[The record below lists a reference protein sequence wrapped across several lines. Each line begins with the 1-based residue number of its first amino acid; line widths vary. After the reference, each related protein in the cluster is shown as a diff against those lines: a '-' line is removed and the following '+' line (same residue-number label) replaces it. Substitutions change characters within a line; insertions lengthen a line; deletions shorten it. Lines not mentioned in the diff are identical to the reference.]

1 MKSSTPPDAVR
12 LSPNAIT
19 VLEKRYLLKDETG
32 VPVES
37 PSDLF
42 WRVARTVARA
52 DANYGATDAVVEKV
66 AGDFFGLMAHRLFV
80 PNSPTLMNAGRPLG
94 QLSACFVLPVDDAL
108 SNGKSG
114 IYDTLR
120 AMALVHQSGGGT
132 GFSFSR
138 LRPKNDIVR
147 STMGVASGPVSFMSL
162 FDASTDVV
170 KQGGTRR
177 GANMGILRVDHPDI
191 LEFITCKDD
200 TTKITNFN
208 ISVAVTDAFMA
219 AVEADGLYDLIH
231 PKAGEVTGQL
241 RAREVWELI
250 IHGAWKTGEP
260 GVFFVDRANYYN
272 PVPHL
277 GSYEATNPCG
287 EQPLLPYDV
296 CNLGSINLGV
306 FVKPVE
312 KDGKGG
318 KSLPRAERGDGT
330 VERRIDWDRLR
341 QVVHLS
347 THFLENVI
355 DANQYPLSEITEL
368 AQRIRRIGLGVMGL
382 ADVFVKLGMPY
393 DSEEGVALGRRI
405 QQFVDEEA
413 KVESE
418 RLARE
423 RGVFPEWERSIWGP
437 DETCARGPKGE
448 RIRPMRRL
456 RNCNVTTVA
465 PTGTI
470 SIIAGCSSGIEPLFA
485 VAFMRNQAGVLMPD
499 VNEDFVAIAQQEGWY
514 SEDLMRRIAEA
525 GHIDFPEVPV
535 KWQRVFVTANAIKP
549 EWHIRM
555 QAAFQEFN
563 DSAISKTCN
572 FANDA
577 TEEYVEEIYRLAYR
591 LNCKGV
597 TVYRDGSR
605 EMQVLSA
612 GATAKKVVED
622 AGKSGSSGRTAGE
635 KLSASSA
642 PSASSADLYGEIA
655 ELRAENER
663 LQRLVHEL
671 ESENLQRRQ
680 KRSRPDVLRGTTRRV
695 ETPLGTLYVTITEDE
710 KGQPFE
716 VFMTLGKAGGALM
729 ADVES
734 LGRLISL
741 ALRSGI
747 PIKEIYRQ
755 LRGISSDRVI
765 GLGPNKILSVPDAV
779 GIAIERW
786 MQEKQ
791 GIQQELLPR
800 AGQPEVAPVVP
811 QPVGQGS
818 DRGEQMVFGGMQ
830 QMLSGAC
837 PDCGSQ
843 LEFAEGCMKCHVC
856 GFSECG

>member
-1 MKSSTPPDAVR
+1 MKSSTPRDAVR

-32 VPVES
+32 APIES
-37 PSDLF
+37 PRDLF
-42 WRVARTVARA
+42 LRVARTVADA
-52 DANYGATDAVVEKV
+52 DKRYGASEAKAAEV
-66 AGDFFGLMAHRLFV
+66 AQDFFGLMAQRLFV

-191 LEFITCKDD
+191 LEFVSCKDD
-200 TTKITNFN
+200 TSKITNFN

-219 AVEADGLYDLIH
+219 AVEANGLYDLIH
-231 PKAGEVTGQL
+231 PKTGQVTGQL
-241 RAREVWELI
+241 RAREVWEKI

-260 GVFFVDRANYYN
+260 GVFFVDKANYYN

-277 GSYEATNPCG
+277 GAYEATNPCG

-296 CNLGSINLGV
+296 CNLGSVNLGA
-306 FVKPVE
+306 FVR
-312 KDGKGG
+312 DGA
-318 KSLPRAERGDGT
+318 L
-330 VERRIDWDRLR
+330 DWDSLR
-341 QVVHLS
+341 RVIHLS

-355 DANQYPLSEITEL
+355 DANQYPLPEITDL

-382 ADVFVKLGMPY
+382 ADVFVKLGVPY
-393 DSEEGVALGRRI
+393 DSDEGVALGRRI

-418 RLARE
+418 RLAAE

-437 DETCARGPKGE
+437 DETAARDANGE
-448 RIRPMRRL
+448 RIRPKRRL

-485 VAFMRNQAGVLMPD
+485 VAFMRNQAGALMPD
-499 VNEDFVAIAQQEGWY
+499 VNEDFVAIAKAEGWY
-514 SEDLMRRIAEA
+514 SDDLMRRIAEA
-525 GHIDFPEVPV
+525 GHIDFPEVPA

-572 FANDA
+572 FAQDA

-605 EMQVLSA
+605 EMQVLST
-612 GATAKKVVED
+612 GSTAKKVKEGHVG
-622 AGKSGSSGRTAGE
+622 AAT
-635 KLSASSA
+635 
-642 PSASSADLYGEIA
+642 ADLHGEIA
-655 ELRAENER
+655 ELRSENER
-663 LQRLVHEL
+663 LLRTVHEL
-671 ESENLQRRQ
+671 EAENLQRRQ
-680 KRSRPDVLRGTTRRV
+680 KRSRPEVLRGTTRRV
-695 ETPLGTLYVTITEDE
+695 ETPLGTLYVTITEDD

-791 GIQQELLPR
+791 GIQQELLPYT
-800 AGQPEVAPVVP
+800 GQPEVAPLVA
-811 QPVGQGS
+811 QPVSQGTP
-818 DRGEQMVFGGMQ
+818 RGEQMIFGGMQ

>member
-1 MKSSTPPDAVR
+1 MKSSTPRDAVR
-12 LSPNAIT
+12 LSPNALT

-32 VPVES
+32 RPVES
-37 PSDLF
+37 PRDLF
-42 WRVARTVARA
+42 WRVARTVAQA
-52 DANYGATDAVVEKV
+52 DARYGTTDSAVEKV
-66 AGDFFGLMAHRLFV
+66 ATDFYGLMADRLFV

-191 LEFITCKDD
+191 LEFISCKDD

-219 AVEADGLYDLIH
+219 AVESDGLYDLIH
-231 PKAGEVTGQL
+231 PKTGQVTGQL

-260 GVFFVDRANYYN
+260 GVFFVDKANYYN

-306 FVKPVE
+306 FVKN
-312 KDGKGG
+312 G
-318 KSLPRAERGDGT
+318 S
-330 VERRIDWDRLR
+330 IDWDQLR
-341 QVVHLS
+341 RVVHLS

-382 ADVFVKLGMPY
+382 ADVFVKLGVPY
-393 DSEEGVALGRRI
+393 DSEEGVALGRRL

-418 RLARE
+418 RLAGE
-423 RGVFPEWERSIWGP
+423 RGVFPEWEQSIWGP
-437 DETCARGPKGE
+437 DETCARGPRGE

-499 VNEDFVAIAQQEGWY
+499 VNEDFVAIAREEGWY

-525 GHIDFPEVPV
+525 GHIDFPEVPG

-572 FANDA
+572 FAHDA
-577 TEEYVEEIYRLAYR
+577 TEKYVEEIYRLAYR

-612 GATAKKVVED
+612 GATAKKVQEGH
-622 AGKSGSSGRTAGE
+622 A
-635 KLSASSA
+635 SAASA
-642 PSASSADLYGEIA
+642 PSASSADLHGEIA

-663 LQRLVHEL
+663 LQRLVHDL

-800 AGQPEVAPVVP
+800 AGQPEVAPVVS
-811 QPVGQGS
+811 QPVGQSS